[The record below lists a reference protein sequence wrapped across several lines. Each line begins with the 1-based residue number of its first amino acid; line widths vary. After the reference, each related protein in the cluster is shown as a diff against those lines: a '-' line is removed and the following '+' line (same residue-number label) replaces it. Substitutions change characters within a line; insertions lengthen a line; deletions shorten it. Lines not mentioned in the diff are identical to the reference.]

1 MSPAEYIRRI
11 RAGETVSK
19 EKVPVAH
26 VHVRAAEGF
35 LPEIDGLNAKP
46 PRLTREDIAALLGQS
61 DGDGE
66 ARPSR

>member
-1 MSPAEYIRRI
+1 MSPAEYIRRV

-19 EKVPVAH
+19 EQVPVAH

-46 PRLTREDIAALLGQS
+46 PRLTREDITALLGQS
-61 DGDGE
+61 NGDRE
-66 ARPSR
+66 TRSSQ

>member
-1 MSPAEYIRRI
+1 M
-11 RAGETVSK
+11 
-19 EKVPVAH
+19 AH

-61 DGDGE
+61 NGDGE